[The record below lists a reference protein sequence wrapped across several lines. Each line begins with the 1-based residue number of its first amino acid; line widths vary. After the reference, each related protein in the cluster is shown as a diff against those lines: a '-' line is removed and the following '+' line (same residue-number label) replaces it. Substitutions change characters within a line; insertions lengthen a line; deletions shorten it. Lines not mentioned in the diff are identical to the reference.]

1 MTRSNLNAHK
11 MESYVAIENTKA
23 DLHVFTTNEIQ
34 KHFGKRK
41 KCKVPVPRVL
51 TYVKKKK
58 KVILVVR
65 AAYGQSAWKGV
76 TIGGRETDFTL

>member
-11 MESYVAIENTKA
+11 MESYVATENTKA

-34 KHFGKRK
+34 KHFGKRR

-51 TYVKKKK
+51 TYV
-58 KVILVVR
+58 
-65 AAYGQSAWKGV
+65 
-76 TIGGRETDFTL
+76 

>member
-1 MTRSNLNAHK
+1 MQGASAKSVNLC
-11 MESYVAIENTKA
+11 
-23 DLHVFTTNEIQ
+23 L
-34 KHFGKRK
+34 
-41 KCKVPVPRVL
+41 
-51 TYVKKKK
+51 KKK